1 MRRKSIVALMLAICL
16 AVALVTFGLG
26 RGPASAVAAAK
37 PNDAQASLK
46 ELQGFAENLGQLFEK
61 AAEAVS
67 PSVVFLTTER
77 METVRTPAFG
87 FQDPF
92 FDRFFGPEDRTY
104 PSERQVPLMG
114 LGSGVI
120 VDSEGYVLTCNHV
133 VAGAE
138 KLKVTLADGRTFDA
152 KATGTDPDTDLA
164 VIKLEGDVK
173 DLPAAVLGN
182 SDDLHVGQWVLAI
195 GNPFGFANTVSAGVV
210 SAKGRIIRKARYEDL
225 IQTDAAINPGNSGGP
240 LVNLSGEVVGLNN
253 AIISP
258 TGAYQGIGFAIP
270 INLAKEVLDDLKAG
284 KTVER
289 GYLGI
294 LGDDVEPGV
303 AEQFAYKGKGGGLV
317 NEVQPDSP
325 ASKAGIQEGD
335 IIMRWN
341 GKEVENFSLLR
352 RMVAAT
358 QPAQKVEVTVWR
370 EGKENTLTLE
380 VARLAESQQ
389 ANASGWLLL
398 QVGPV
403 TDEIRQRL
411 GRGNLQGVVVTAV
424 APDSPARQAIEAGD
438 VIQSINRQRVSSVED
453 YSKLVAGT
461 NPKNGVLLRV
471 LSARTGLTRFIAIHA
486 R

>member
-1 MRRKSIVALMLAICL
+1 M
-16 AVALVTFGLG
+16 
-26 RGPASAVAAAK
+26 
-37 PNDAQASLK
+37 
-46 ELQGFAENLGQLFEK
+46 
-61 AAEAVS
+61 
-67 PSVVFLTTER
+67 
-77 METVRTPAFG
+77 
-87 FQDPF
+87 
-92 FDRFFGPEDRTY
+92 Y
-104 PSERQVPLMG
+104 PSERQVPQMG

-120 VDSEGYVLTCNHV
+120 VDGEGYILTCNHV

-152 KATGTDPDTDLA
+152 KATGTDPETDLA
-164 VIKLEGDVK
+164 VIKLDGDVK
-173 DLPAAVLGN
+173 DLPAAKLGD
-182 SDDLHVGQWVLAI
+182 SDALHVGQWVLAI

-210 SAKGRIIRKARYEDL
+210 SAKGRIIGKARYEDL

-270 INLAKEVLDDLKAG
+270 INLGKEVLDDLKAG

-289 GYLGI
+289 GYLGV
-294 LGDDVEPGV
+294 LGEDVEPGV
-303 AEQFAYKGKGGGLV
+303 AEQFGYKGKGGGLV

-335 IIMRWN
+335 IITRWN

-358 QPAQKVEVTVWR
+358 QPGQKVEVTVWR

-389 ANASGWLLL
+389 ASASGSGWLLL

-411 GRGNLQGVVVTAV
+411 SRGNLQGVVVTAV
-424 APDSPARQAIEAGD
+424 APDSPAHQAIEAGD
-438 VIQSINRQRVSSVED
+438 VIQSINQRPVNSVED